1 MKKVMIVDDEVL
13 VRIGIKSMTAW
24 ENYGYTIVCDAS
36 DGEEALRKIEEFRPH
51 IVLTD
56 LKMQGMDGFDL
67 ISECGVKYPRIK
79 FIVLSNYNDFDNVRK
94 AMKLGAYDYVFK
106 LTVRTDELLKI
117 MDEASRDMEL
127 EQEDAAGSGLEHV
140 VYKNLDVIKNGL
152 FKQAL
157 NKDGLFLDRVE
168 KGFKDLA
175 LKIDWDSPYCVLSI
189 QIDSLE
195 IVKKRGDFLETDL
208 LLFSMGNIIGELMER
223 GCRAE
228 VFQYQDFDFA
238 VVVNRETGQEMAE
251 FGEMLALKFRTLVN
265 YISQYYGFGI
275 SGAVSRECLGV
286 AQIRAGV
293 EENERVL
300 GRRFFKETGRLSY
313 GAEEC
318 VESGAADTEAQAMI
332 LPEELQLPVLNG
344 FISRGDF
351 YGAGEYMEKLL
362 TICGREQC
370 WNPQDIRMYLT
381 KACRRLGLGLSARG
395 IETEKMTDKHGASM
409 AEAINGYTFYEEI
422 RESVEELLKKY
433 LEQYRKEAGR
443 PCRREISEVM
453 RYVEEHLEE
462 ELTVARVADLAGMSE
477 SRFSHV
483 FKEETKA
490 SFMEYVN
497 GRKMEK
503 ARELLQNTDLR
514 INEIA
519 EQIGIFN
526 PNYFS
531 AQYKK
536 KTGQSPNEFRKSLLQ
551 QNLKEKQQEMK
562 AGPEDGGK

>member
-36 DGEEALRKIEEFRPH
+36 DGEEALRKIGEFRPH

-67 ISECGVKYPRIK
+67 ISECSVKYPRIK

-106 LTVRTDELLKI
+106 LTVHAEELLKI
-117 MDEASRDMEL
+117 MEEASRDMEL
-127 EQEDAAGSGLEHV
+127 EQEDAAGSDLEHV

-168 KGFKDLA
+168 KGFRDLA

-208 LLFSMGNIIGELMER
+208 LLFSMGNIIAELMDR

-228 VFQYQDFDFA
+228 VFQYQDCEFA
-238 VVVNRETGQEMAE
+238 VVVNWDGEEHGGGDREDNDGGKLSDFQK
-251 FGEMLALKFRTLVN
+251 MLSLRFQTLVK
-265 YISQYYGFGI
+265 YIAQYYGFAI
-275 SGAVSRECLGV
+275 SGAVSKLTWNGV
-286 AQIRAGV
+286 KDVRKVV
-293 EENERVL
+293 EENHTILE
-300 GRRFFKETGRLSY
+300 RRFFLEPGILLSSC
-313 GAEEC
+313 ENQT
-318 VESGAADTEAQAMI
+318 VLTSLN
-332 LPEELQLPVLNG
+332 LPEELQIPVLDG
-344 FISRGDF
+344 MIARGDF
-351 YGAGEYMEKLL
+351 YGVTGYLQELL
-362 TICGREQC
+362 DWCGRQQEC
-370 WNPQDIRMYLT
+370 RPQEIRAYLT
-381 KACRRLGLGLSARG
+381 KVCRRLSVGLAGHG
-395 IETEKMTDKHGASM
+395 IETEKIHDKNGATM
-409 AEAINGYTFYEEI
+409 IEAISGYTFYEEI
-422 RESVEELLKKY
+422 RAALEELLSTFR
-433 LEQYRKEAGR
+433 EQYRKEAGR
-443 PCRREISEVM
+443 PCRREISKVIQ
-453 RYVEEHLEE
+453 YVEMHLEE
-462 ELTVARVADLAGMSE
+462 ELTVAKVADLAGMSE
-477 SRFSHV
+477 SRFAHV
-483 FKEETKA
+483 FKEETGV

-497 GRKMEK
+497 TKKMDK

-514 INEIA
+514 VNEIA
-519 EQIGIFN
+519 ERIGIFN

-536 KTGQSPNEFRKSLLQ
+536 KTGQSPGEFRKSLLQ
-551 QNLKEKQQEMK
+551 QDLKER
-562 AGPEDGGK
+562 